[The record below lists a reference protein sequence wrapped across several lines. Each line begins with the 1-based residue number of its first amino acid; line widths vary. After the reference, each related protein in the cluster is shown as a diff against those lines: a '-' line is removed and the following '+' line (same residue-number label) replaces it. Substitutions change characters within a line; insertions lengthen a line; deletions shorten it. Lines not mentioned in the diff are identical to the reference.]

1 MRHLGWLVGVGLASA
16 VIGGTIAQGHDH
28 MPMGHAAQGSASDT
42 PATRDFKASHTQMM
56 RNMVVPYTGD
66 PDVDFRL
73 QMIPHHQGA
82 IDMAKV
88 AMQHAKAP
96 WSRQLA
102 EGIIVE
108 QQREIA
114 QMRGW
119 LASHGVTSPTGGD
132 PTHIMGADSYR
143 SLMAEAGT
151 RTEAAGQSSVPGSG
165 VPNAVLGGGRTRQ

>member
-1 MRHLGWLVGVGLASA
+1 MRHLGWLVGAGLASA

-28 MPMGHAAQGSASDT
+28 MHMDHATQGGAADT
-42 PATRDFKASHTQMM
+42 AATRDFKASHAQMM
-56 RNMVVPYTGD
+56 RNMAVPYTGD

-88 AMQHAKAP
+88 AMQHAKDP

-102 EGIIVE
+102 EAIIVE

-119 LASHGVTSPTGGD
+119 LASHGVTSPTAGD

-143 SLMAEAGT
+143 SLTAEAGT
-151 RTEAAGQSSVPGSG
+151 RTEAAGQSWVPGSG
-165 VPNAVLGGGRTRQ
+165 VR